1 MIDQKTRLDA
11 MYNQGRADAQAL
23 QGKAA
28 SMDGTQLNGEAQ
40 KIPDFQ
46 AAKKTMNML
55 QRPVGFVCKSTAGR
69 VVKLL
74 QVYDSD
80 TYPGEPEELPAQWG
94 FIWSKDPAHAKPF
107 VALSTSPY
115 MTGDC
120 CIEGGV
126 VYVSTIDNNVHA
138 PSAYPQGW
146 RRADEPAPEPQPEP
160 QPEAQP
166 WKQPTGGHDA
176 YKKGDKVV
184 HKGKTWVSTVDANV
198 WEPGAYGWE
207 EVIT

>member
-55 QRPVGFVCKSTAGR
+55 KRPVGFVCKSTAGR

-80 TYPGEPEELPAQWG
+80 TYPGEPEELPAQWR
-94 FIWSKDPAHAKPF
+94 FAWSKDPAHAKPF
-107 VALSTSPY
+107 VDLSTSPY
-115 MTGDC
+115 MIGDC
-120 CIEGGV
+120 CTENGKV
-126 VYVSTIDNNVHA
+126 WVSTIDNNVHA

-176 YKKGDKVV
+176 YKKGDKVA

-198 WEPGAYGWE
+198 WEPGAYGWN
-207 EVIT
+207 EVS